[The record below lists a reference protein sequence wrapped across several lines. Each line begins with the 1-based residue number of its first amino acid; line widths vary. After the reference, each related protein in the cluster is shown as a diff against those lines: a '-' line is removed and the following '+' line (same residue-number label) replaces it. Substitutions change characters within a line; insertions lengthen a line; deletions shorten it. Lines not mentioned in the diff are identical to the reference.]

1 MGDRLYATGTWRGDM
16 SSYEARLQ
24 IEGESSEQTPVVVD
38 LTDDRLTMSIGE
50 QEIADWRQDELR
62 VEALPD
68 GFHIRAEGE
77 AIILDVTDEARF
89 AVELGL
95 RSAHPALRQKMA
107 ALMRSEDPPAV

>member
-1 MGDRLYATGTWRGDM
+1 MT
-16 SSYEARLQ
+16 SYEARLQ
-24 IEGESSEQTPVVVD
+24 IEGESSERTPVVVD
-38 LTDDRLTMSIGE
+38 LTDDRLTMSIGQ

-62 VEALPD
+62 IQALPD

-95 RSAHPALRQKMA
+95 RNAHPALRQKMA
-107 ALMRSEDPPAV
+107 ALMRSEDGPVV